1 VPKQIDPVARR
12 LEVVEALFRVVVRG
26 GLQQASLRAVA
37 DEAQLNIGSVRHY
50 FYNQQELMRFAMQST
65 LDRVAARLYRR
76 VEELPAMGAL
86 SRPRRRQ
93 WVADLLCELLPLD
106 DIRRGE
112 VIVWME
118 FITAARTNPV
128 LDDLAQKSAAGIR
141 SLARQVLS
149 DQETGVLRAGLDLNA
164 ETERLVA
171 LLDGLSINAV
181 LRPDLL
187 SADDCVAA
195 LHAHLAE
202 LESAST

>member
-1 VPKQIDPVARR
+1 MPKLVDPVVRR
-12 LEVVEALFRVVVRG
+12 LDVVEALFRVVVRS

-37 DEAQLNIGSVRHY
+37 DEAKLNIGSVRHY
-50 FYNQQELMRFAMQST
+50 FDDQQELMRFAMQSM

-93 WVADLLCELLPLD
+93 WVVDLLSELLPLD
-106 DIRRGE
+106 DARRGE

-118 FITAARTNPV
+118 FTTAARINPV
-128 LDDLAQKSAAGIR
+128 LDDLAQKSAAGTR
-141 SLARQVLS
+141 SLVRQVLA
-149 DQETGVLRAGLDLNA
+149 GILRAGLDLNV

-187 SADDCVAA
+187 SAADCVAA
-195 LHAHLAE
+195 LHTHLAE
-202 LESAST
+202 LESGSAMK